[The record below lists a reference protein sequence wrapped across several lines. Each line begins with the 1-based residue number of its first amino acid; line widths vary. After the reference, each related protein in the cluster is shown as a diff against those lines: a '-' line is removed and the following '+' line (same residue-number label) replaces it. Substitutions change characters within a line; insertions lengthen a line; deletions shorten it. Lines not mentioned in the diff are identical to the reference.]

1 MQSAPTIV
9 SSSRVQWST
18 APSCTD
24 VRAPITMRLWSPR
37 NTACGQIVDPGPM
50 HDVADDRRVGV
61 HERVGIDLRDDVTE
75 GVQRHG
81 PRK

>member
-1 MQSAPTIV
+1 MQSSPTTV

-37 NTACGQIVDPGPM
+37 STACGQIVDAGAD
-50 HDVADDRRVGV
+50 HDVADDRAVGV
-61 HERVGIDLRDDVTE
+61 HERVGIDLRHDVTE
-75 GVQRHG
+75 GIEGHG
-81 PRK
+81 PGK